1 MLVKIFYIAGSLFLG
16 VALLGSA
23 GMGVWTYNLNNQLE
37 QSQADYQA
45 LKSDYNKLDSEYSQA
60 KADYESRLDK
70 AQADLEDERA
80 QTKRLE
86 SNLERAQTENK
97 VLKDKISV
105 VQSKVAVL
113 NAFWFTSDSV
123 FANQVDSSND
133 EQLKKLYQ
141 AVKDSPESW
150 DAFVELMSYL
160 IQSISET
167 SGVSW
172 QPAEIANA
180 VMVGQIE

>member
-1 MLVKIFYIAGSLFLG
+1 MLVKIFYIVGSLFLTI
-16 VALLGSA
+16 ALLGSA
-23 GMGVWTYNLNNQLE
+23 GMGVWTYNLNNQLA

-45 LKSDYNKLDSEYSQA
+45 LKSDYDKLDSEYSQA

-70 AQADLEDERA
+70 AQADLEDEQA

-86 SNLERAQTENK
+86 SNLEQAQTENK
-97 VLKDKISV
+97 ALKDEISAI
-105 VQSKVAVL
+105 QSKVAVL

-123 FANQVDSSND
+123 FAHQVESSND
-133 EQLKKLYQ
+133 EQLKKLYK
-141 AVKDSPESW
+141 AVNESKSW

-172 QPAEIANA
+172 QPHGNVRA
-180 VMVGQIE
+180 VVTGREG

>member
-70 AQADLEDERA
+70 AQADLEDEQA

-86 SNLERAQTENK
+86 SNLEQARAENEA
-97 VLKDKISV
+97 LKDKMSAI
-105 VQSKVAVL
+105 QSKVAVL

-123 FANQVDSSND
+123 FAHQVDSSND
-133 EQLKKLYQ
+133 EQLKKLY
-141 AVKDSPESW
+141 KDMNDSQSW
-150 DAFVELMSYL
+150 DAFVEFMSYL

-167 SGVSW
+167 SGISW
-172 QPAEIANA
+172 QPVEIANGIMA
-180 VMVGQIE
+180 GQAG

>member
-37 QSQADYQA
+37 QSHADYQA

-70 AQADLEDERA
+70 AQADLDDARA

-86 SNLERAQTENK
+86 GNLEQARAENK
-97 VLKDKISV
+97 VLNDKISAI
-105 VQSKVAVL
+105 QSKVAVL

-123 FANQVDSSND
+123 FAHQVESSND
-133 EQLKKLYQ
+133 EQLKKLYK
-141 AVKDSPESW
+141 AANDSQSW

-172 QPAEIANA
+172 QPVDTVNG
-180 VMVGQIE
+180 VMIGPVG